1 MVSPA
6 ILFFLFKRA
15 EITKIPLIISWKDI
29 KYPATVDI
37 THLVSNGLDLLPTIC
52 DFAQIKP
59 PDELEGMSLKPI
71 IENTTTYNW
80 RKDLHVQSEFGNMIT
95 NSKYKYVLYDKGTNR
110 EQLIDLQSDPGEINN
125 LIEQPKLKQI
135 KNTLRN
141 SLFEKIKQYK
151 N

>member
-1 MVSPA
+1 
-6 ILFFLFKRA
+6 
-15 EITKIPLIISWKDI
+15 
-29 KYPATVDI
+29 
-37 THLVSNGLDLLPTIC
+37 
-52 DFAQIKP
+52 
-59 PDELEGMSLKPI
+59 
-71 IENTTTYNW
+71 
-80 RKDLHVQSEFGNMIT
+80 MIT